1 MSLVELTKDT
11 FQDAITPDGT
21 LIIDFWAPWCGPCRN
36 FAPVFEKAA
45 EKHTD
50 ITFAKIDT
58 DAEQELAG
66 ALGIRSIPT
75 LMVFREQVLLFSQ
88 PGALS
93 AGQFEEL
100 IGKIKE
106 VDMAQVHK
114 EVAAAQQAAANEPD
128 AK

>member
-21 LIIDFWAPWCGPCRN
+21 LIVDFWAPWCGPCRN